1 MCVSMVADKQP
12 GQAQRPG
19 RSHGAGRGA
28 LSSPAPPL
36 SHANPSPVTKP
47 PARTHASPLGRSW
60 GGFALLGRSP
70 RTPGGSRRAEPC
82 ATGARGGGDETR
94 APPRLRGAPP
104 GAGLCPPPASLACSS
119 LPEGRLEG
127 HLALAAAC
135 NAACGCRPEH
145 FRPVCGSD
153 GLTYYSPCH
162 AGCPAAA
169 AAPGPGGQKVR
180 AAAARVPSARP
191 GPGGGPL
198 ALPPVTGAVV
208 PVLRCTETVAVSL
221 RIFPLVLAMLLQ
233 GNALQLV
240 RESPSFW
247 LSYSL

>member
-1 MCVSMVADKQP
+1 MCVSVVADKQP

-19 RSHGAGRGA
+19 RSRGAGRGA

-36 SHANPSPVTKP
+36 SRRIHRLSQSRQP
-47 PARTHASPLGRSW
+47 G
-60 GGFALLGRSP
+60 
-70 RTPGGSRRAEPC
+70 RTPRLWGAAGAGLPCWDALQGPRAGADTRNPVPH
-82 ATGARGGGDETR
+82 ARGGDKTW